1 MSSLANG
8 SSMTKSPHALM
19 FPYPAQGHINPMMQL
34 ARRLITEG
42 GFFITFVNTDH
53 NHQRMFG
60 KLVSEEPVIDSDSPN
75 LRFVHMPDGLPE
87 HHKRFNEKPNGVQE
101 TTAAILSLPG
111 ELTRL
116 VHRVINGSEVQPL
129 TCIIA
134 DAFCSWVQE
143 VANIF
148 ALPRVS
154 LWTTPVHANLA
165 YTFQELLQSR
175 DLIPVTDNSK
185 LDQVVNCIKGIV
197 PMKLEDYISFFLVDS
212 TSDFL
217 YQWHL
222 RLCMRRPQEAAW
234 NLGNNFEELE
244 QEACLAFKESVPN
257 FITVGPLL
265 PDYVFC
271 DDPQTC
277 ASSGGVMS
285 LWPEDGSCN
294 QWLSQQERGSVIYIS
309 FGSVVNMS
317 EEELSELVKGLE
329 ESGAPF
335 LWAVRPDQGG
345 AVLSDL
351 RKRLDAEAAQGVP
364 SRRALLVSWAPQL
377 AVLNHSSVGLFL
389 SHCGWNSLVES
400 LAAGVPLL
408 AKPGGFAEQRMNAHY
423 IEEAWK
429 IGRRVPSGASAG
441 LVKALVSSMLGKSP
455 ERERTLALRKA
466 AAEAVRTRGGTSA
479 SNLQLFIDDMRRR
492 AGAGAL
498 HVPI

>member
-1 MSSLANG
+1 
-8 SSMTKSPHALM
+8 
-19 FPYPAQGHINPMMQL
+19 FAQ
-34 ARRLITEG
+34 G
-42 GFFITFVNTDH
+42 GFFITFVNIDH

-60 KLVSEEPVIDSDSPN
+60 NHVSGPVIDSDSPN
-75 LRFVHMPDGLPE
+75 LRFEQISDGLPE

-101 TTAAILSLPG
+101 MTAAILALPG
-111 ELTRL
+111 KLTQL
-116 VHRVINGSEVQPL
+116 VHRVINSSEFPPL

-134 DAFCSWVQE
+134 DSFCSWVQE

-185 LDQVVNCIKGIV
+185 LTEVVDCIKGIV

-212 TSDFL
+212 TADFL

-234 NLGNNFEELE
+234 NVGNSIRWTGPLAKNRLE
-244 QEACLAFKESVPN
+244 QEACSVFKETVPN

-265 PDYVFC
+265 PDEQEACSVFKETVPNFITVGPLLP
-271 DDPQTC
+271 DD
-277 ASSGGVMS
+277 VVR
-285 LWPEDGSCN
+285 DRSCMN
-294 QWLSQQERGSVIYIS
+294 WLSQHERGSVIYIS
-309 FGSVVNMS
+309 FGSIANMT
-317 EEELSELVKGLE
+317 EEELSELLKGLE

-345 AVLSDL
+345 AALSHL
-351 RKRLDAEAAQGVP
+351 RQTLDTEAAQGVP
-364 SRRALLVSWAPQL
+364 SRRALVVSWAPQL
-377 AVLNHSSVGLFL
+377 AVLNHSSIGLFL

-400 LAAGVPLL
+400 LAAGVPIL

-423 IEEAWK
+423 IEEVWR
-429 IGRRVPSGASAG
+429 IGWRLPSGASAR
-441 LVKALVSSMLGKSP
+441 LVKALVSSMLGKSA
-455 ERERTLALRKA
+455 ERERVLALSKA
-466 AAEAVRTRGGTSA
+466 AARTHSARGGTSA
-479 SNLQLFIDDMRRR
+479 SNLQVFIDDMKRH
-492 AGAGAL
+492 AGAL
-498 HVPI
+498 RE